1 MMKTLLSAGLAA
13 AAFAQGNIVQVAS
26 ADPNLRV
33 LVDAVVRGG
42 LVSALEGPGP
52 FTVFAPVNEAFDAL
66 GRNILDY
73 VLNTH
78 NVKTLDEVLT
88 YHVVAGKVPA
98 AALKDGQV
106 IPTLDKPE
114 TVTAHI
120 NGAEV
125 TINNARVLKAD
136 VEASNGIVH
145 IVDHVLVPSNF
156 ALPKDDI
163 LTTALATSELSTL
176 VTAVKAANITEAL
189 AMPNGPY
196 TVFAPTNAAFA
207 KIPANELNYLLSHPD
222 ALRNV
227 LFYHLTGFR
236 VYSEEIKN
244 FGRVPTLNRQELI
257 FFVNSSGVLING
269 ESKVIAA
276 NVDCTNGVV
285 HLIDTVLIPHAVKVA
300 AAAYAAAAPTDNIVQ
315 LAEATPQLSTLVK
328 AVVAADL
335 VTTLEST
342 GPFTVF
348 APTDEAFARLPQG
361 VLAYLLANP
370 GQLKTVLLY
379 HTVSGDVPSSAL
391 KDGEKVLTVA
401 GFNATVRIFND
412 RHHNLIFIDDAQV
425 IVPDN
430 AATNGVVHIIDNVIL
445 PPGVAV
451 AADAFAARRLRGSA

>member
-1 MMKTLLSAGLAA
+1 MMKSVLTAGLAA
-13 AAFAQGNIVQVAS
+13 AAYAQGNIVQVAES
-26 ADPNLRV
+26 DPNLRI

-52 FTVFAPVNEAFDAL
+52 FTVFAPVDQAFDAL
-66 GRNILDY
+66 GRNIVDY
-73 VLNTH
+73 VFSPH
-78 NVKTLDEVLT
+78 NVKTLDAVLT
-88 YHVVAGKVPA
+88 YHVVSGKVPSS
-98 AALKDGQV
+98 ALKDGQV
-106 IPTLDKPE
+106 IPTLDTPE
-114 TVTAHI
+114 TVTAHVS
-120 NGAEV
+120 AKEV
-125 TINNARVLKAD
+125 AINNAVVLKAN
-136 VEASNGIVH
+136 VEASNGIIH

-163 LTTALATSELSTL
+163 LTTALAAPQLSTL
-176 VTAVKAANITEAL
+176 VTAVKAANITAAL
-189 AMPNGPY
+189 AMPEGPY
-196 TVFAPTNAAFA
+196 TVFAPTNDAFA
-207 KIPANELNYLLSHPD
+207 KIPANELNYLLAHPD

-236 VYSEEIKN
+236 VYAEEIAN

-269 ESKVIAA
+269 VSKVIAT
-276 NVDCTNGVV
+276 NIDCTNGVV
-285 HLIDTVLIPHAVKVA
+285 HLIDTVLIPNAVKVA
-300 AAAYAAAAPTDNIVQ
+300 AAAWAAAPTDNIVQ
-315 LAEATPQLSTLVK
+315 LAEATPALSTLVK
-328 AVVAADL
+328 AVIAADL
-335 VTTLEST
+335 VTTLESA

-348 APTDEAFARLPQG
+348 APTDDAFKRLPEG

-370 GQLKTVLLY
+370 ATLKTVLLY

-425 IVPDN
+425 IAADN

-445 PPGVAV
+445 PPAV
-451 AADAFAARRLRGSA
+451 AAAAEVFSTSRRLRGSA